1 MDEVVVV
8 GEASAMLWATE
19 FMLLRELQSALERN
33 QTPIIS
39 KKGVEG
45 SNAICRCQNSL
56 PKVQMLNSRICDRLS
71 LLDYRAQI
79 SIV

>member
-19 FMLLRELQSALERN
+19 FMLLRELQSTLERN

-39 KKGVEG
+39 KKVLKGVTQFAGVRIACQKSKCSTAEYVIG
-45 SNAICRCQNSL
+45 CRC
-56 PKVQMLNSRICDRLS
+56 
-71 LLDYRAQI
+71 
-79 SIV
+79 